1 MAVDVVDGV
10 TVTEVVL
17 EGLILTDADGFS
29 VAEGVADAVADAD
42 ADALPVAVADADAL
56 PVALPVADALPD
68 ADAVEFAVGKGLDAP
83 PIGTSGQQNSSVV
96 EY

>member
-1 MAVDVVDGV
+1 LAVDVMDGV

-17 EGLILTDADGFS
+17 EGLILTDADG
-29 VAEGVADAVADAD
+29 VTEVELDPDDV
-42 ADALPVAVADADAL
+42 ADALPVAVAVAEAEVDADEDED
-56 PVALPVADALPD
+56 PENEGV
-68 ADAVEFAVGKGLDAP
+68 AVGKGLDAP